1 MWDNIN
7 LPQGNI
13 FKNLLEKNIIP
24 LVSAVFLKKAFND
37 VGGIPKFYQVCEDY
51 YLFLG
56 ISEKWEALALNDVC
70 CTYRC
75 HERNLS
81 HQYQDRTYLEN
92 KLISLKWNPSYSIY
106 IFFYEIL
113 YFFLKKLLT
122 QLFPLEFFLGK
133 RTGDRSILIWG
144 AGEKGKKCLKYL
156 KNRNINIDGFV
167 DKSLEKQ
174 NFLILNKP
182 VFSPEIVCAKK
193 HMIVISSMY
202 GSEIEDELI
211 ELGFRHKTD
220 FVHDNLA

>member
-1 MWDNIN
+1 MWDNIIS
-7 LPQGNI
+7 QGNI
-13 FKNLLEKNIIP
+13 FKNLLEKYYPTSFCCFSQESFSMMLAEYPPINC
-24 LVSAVFLKKAFND
+24 VH
-37 VGGIPKFYQVCEDY
+37 Y

-122 QLFPLEFFLGK
+122 QFSPLEFFLGK
-133 RTGDRSILIWG
+133 RTGDRSILIW
-144 AGEKGKKCLKYL
+144 AE
-156 KNRNINIDGFV
+156 
-167 DKSLEKQ
+167 
-174 NFLILNKP
+174 
-182 VFSPEIVCAKK
+182 
-193 HMIVISSMY
+193 
-202 GSEIEDELI
+202 
-211 ELGFRHKTD
+211 
-220 FVHDNLA
+220 